1 MAVEVVNGVGPVH
14 GKESVRVAGCLGE
27 RAGCVVGGG
36 QCGCRSGLSDTVRHS
51 ELPEHLC
58 SSQLDGLLGKGLVV
72 CQCGRGDSR

>member
-51 ELPEHLC
+51 ELP
-58 SSQLDGLLGKGLVV
+58 
-72 CQCGRGDSR
+72 